1 MGGWM
6 DGCYKF
12 YKYNIINI
20 DIQVIPP
27 DYARLGLAKR
37 DNEVPISIR
46 LLLQANSKRKKLDE
60 EMKLFKMFVWN

>member
-20 DIQVIPP
+20 YIQVIPP

-37 DNEVPISIR
+37 DNEILISIR
-46 LLLQANSKRKKLDE
+46 LLFQANSKRKKLDE